1 MNKYAILTVFASLA
15 ILLAGCSPTMSQT
28 KFSKEELSWQKAIRD
43 NYSGYCPPRTSAP
56 ALQER
61 EGMIVTRA
69 VAPAPKANVV
79 EPVKTTNEE
88 LVVEEFKPTEKQQQT
103 AKTVDEAAD
112 KTAKKDAPK
121 ADAKKDAKKDAPK
134 ADVKA
139 DAKKDAKK
147 DAPKADVKADAKKD
161 AKKDAPKADVKK
173 DAKKDA
179 PVAAMEY
186 TVLKGDTLGKIAQKF
201 YGDAQKFELIVKAN
215 PKLTDP
221 KKLKVGAKIQIPRY

>member
-28 KFSKEELSWQKAIRD
+28 KFSKEEISWQKAIRD

-121 ADAKKDAKKDAPK
+121 ADAQKDAKKADVK
-134 ADVKA
+134 ADAKKADAKA

-147 DAPKADVKADAKKD
+147 DAPKAD

-173 DAKKDA
+173 DAKKDT
-179 PVAAMEY
+179 PVAATEY

-221 KKLKVGAKIQIPRY
+221 KKLKVGVKIQIPRY

>member
-56 ALQER
+56 AIQER

-112 KTAKKDAPK
+112 KTAKKDALK
-121 ADAKKDAKKDAPK
+121 ADAKKDAPKADAKKDAPK
-134 ADVKA
+134 ADVK
-139 DAKKDAKK
+139 K
-147 DAPKADVKADAKKD
+147 DAPKAD

-173 DAKKDA
+173 DAKKDT
-179 PVAAMEY
+179 PVAATEY

-221 KKLKVGAKIQIPRY
+221 KKLKVGVKIQIPRY

>member
-1 MNKYAILTVFASLA
+1 MSKYAILTVFASLV

-61 EGMIVTRA
+61 EGMIATRA

-79 EPVKTTNEE
+79 EPVKTTNED

-134 ADVKA
+134 ADV
-139 DAKKDAKK
+139 
-147 DAPKADVKADAKKD
+147 
-161 AKKDAPKADVKK
+161 KADVKK

>member
-56 ALQER
+56 AIQER

-112 KTAKKDAPK
+112 KTAKKDALK
-121 ADAKKDAKKDAPK
+121 ADAK
-134 ADVKA
+134 
-139 DAKKDAKK
+139 
-147 DAPKADVKADAKKD
+147 KADVKADAKKD

-173 DAKKDA
+173 DAPKADVKKDA
-179 PVAAMEY
+179 PKADVKKDAKKDTPVAATEY

-221 KKLKVGAKIQIPRY
+221 KKLKVGVKIQIPRY

>member
-121 ADAKKDAKKDAPK
+121 ADAKKDAKK

-147 DAPKADVKADAKKD
+147 DAPKADAKKDTKKADVKNDAKKD
-161 AKKDAPKADVKK
+161 T
-173 DAKKDA
+173 
-179 PVAAMEY
+179 PVAATEY